1 MSGVNYGKLIR
12 KTIGVFFILSGALPL
27 ALSLHSLSRGLK
39 GLSPVF
45 LIPIFIGISAL
56 RSKGL
61 RKIISWVFII
71 SGFWLMVSGA
81 WLFVPLNYTR
91 FIFFPSLP
99 YVLITMGGI
108 HIFAGFTTL
117 SKKLWSRP
125 VAIII
130 LFFWEYLIINF
141 FANFMYTKGSLKE
154 IISSSLPFSI
164 PVILCALY
172 LFSQEGRSEFLPGK

>member
-12 KTIGVFFILSGALPL
+12 KTIGVFFIFSGVLQL
-27 ALSLHSLSRGLK
+27 TLSLHSLSRGLK

-61 RKIISWVFII
+61 LKIISWVFIT
-71 SGFWLMVSGA
+71 SGFWLMASGA
-81 WLFVPLNYTR
+81 CLFVPFSYARLN
-91 FIFFPSLP
+91 FFPSLP
-99 YVLITMGGI
+99 YVLIAIGAV
-108 HIFAGFTTL
+108 HLFSGFTTL

-141 FANFMYTKGSLKE
+141 FANSMYTGGSPKE
-154 IISSSLPFSI
+154 IITNSAPFSI
-164 PVILCALY
+164 PVILCTLY
-172 LFSQEGRSEFLPGK
+172 LFSREGRSEFLPGE